1 MKQKDLITY
10 GLIGLALWF
19 LMKPKETKES
29 TTDTGNGDGPE
40 LATGGGS
47 SAGQGNNAQGG
58 TFSTDGEPGFTA

>member
-19 LMKPKETKES
+19 ILKPKEEKEAE
-29 TTDTGNGDGPE
+29 TTGDGPE

-58 TFSTDGEPGFTA
+58 SFTGGGEPAFNG